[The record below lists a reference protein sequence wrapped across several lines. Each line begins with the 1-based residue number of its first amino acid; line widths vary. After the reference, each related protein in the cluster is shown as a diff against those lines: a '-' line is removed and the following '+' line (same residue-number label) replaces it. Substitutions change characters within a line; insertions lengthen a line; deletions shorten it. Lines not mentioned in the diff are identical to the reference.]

1 MESTMR
7 MFEIRA
13 RAILFDMDG
22 TLVDSTACVE
32 FLWRTWGQRHGIPL
46 DDILAISH
54 GRLTRDT
61 IRQIA
66 PHLDADAEAFALDN
80 AAVTRGEGIV
90 ALRGAAELL
99 ATLHPNE
106 WAVVTSAPRLLAEAR
121 LRFAGLP
128 IPACLIGNEDV
139 RAGKPDPDGYLKA
152 AAQLNLHPRDCTV
165 IEDTPA
171 GIQAARAAGMDILAI
186 GTTFPESEL
195 LGAPWVRDFTE
206 VSFSKTAGTPA
217 I

>member
-1 MESTMR
+1 MESEVFC

-32 FLWRTWGQRHGIPL
+32 FMWRTWGERHGIAL
-46 DDILAISH
+46 AAILAISH

-61 IRQIA
+61 IREIA
-66 PHLDADAEAFALDN
+66 PHLDAEAEAAALDN
-80 AAVTRGEGIV
+80 AAVNHSDGIV
-90 ALRGAAELL
+90 ALRGAVELV
-99 ATLHPNE
+99 ATLQPDE
-106 WAVVTSAPRLLAEAR
+106 WAVVTSAPRALAEAR

-128 IPACLIGNEDV
+128 VPACLIGNEDV

-186 GTTFPESEL
+186 GTTFPASKL
-195 LGAPWVRDFTE
+195 LGAPWVPDFTE
-206 VSFSKTAGTPA
+206 VTFQRSQ
-217 I
+217 

>member
-1 MESTMR
+1 

-22 TLVDSTACVE
+22 TLVDSTPAVE
-32 FLWRTWGQRHGIPL
+32 ILWRTWGERHGIAL
-46 DDILAISH
+46 SNILAVSH

-61 IRQIA
+61 IREVA
-66 PHLDADAEAFALDN
+66 PHLDVEAEAIALDN
-80 AAVTRGEGIV
+80 SAITLSDGIV
-90 ALRGAAELL
+90 ALRGARELL
-99 ATLHPNE
+99 DTLRADE
-106 WAVVTSAPRLLAEAR
+106 WAVVTSAPRALAEAR

-128 IPACLIGNEDV
+128 MPACLIGNEDV

-152 AAQLNLHPRDCTV
+152 AAQLGLAPRDCIV

-171 GIQAARAAGMDILAI
+171 GILAARAGGMAVLAI

-195 LGAPWVRDFTE
+195 LGAPWVRDFAE
-206 VSFSKTAGTPA
+206 VTFQRERLGAGSL
-217 I
+217 

>member
-1 MESTMR
+1 MP
-7 MFEIRA
+7 EIRS

-22 TLVDSTACVE
+22 TLVDSTPAVE
-32 FLWRTWGQRHGIPL
+32 QLWSAWGSRHGIAL
-46 DDILAISH
+46 ADILAVSH

-61 IRQIA
+61 IREIA
-66 PHLDADAEAFALDN
+66 PHLDAEAEAIALDN
-80 AAVTRGEGIV
+80 SALTVSDGIS
-90 ALRGAAELL
+90 ALRGAAELVASL
-99 ATLHPNE
+99 QPHE
-106 WAVVTSAPRLLAEAR
+106 WAVVTSAPRALAEAR

-152 AAQLNLHPRDCTV
+152 AARLGLDPASCTV

-171 GIQAARAAGMDILAI
+171 GILAARAAGMEVIAI

-195 LGAPWVRDFTE
+195 LGAVWVPDFTGVTFHRDNIE
-206 VSFSKTAGTPA
+206 ASR
-217 I
+217 